1 MVEIHSLPKDW
12 VVFDSAEEV
21 AETLVNKLLRLAQEA
36 IDEKGVFTLV
46 TAGGTTPQ
54 KCYEQLAQQDAD
66 WLKWHIYMGDERCL
80 PADDKDRNSVAL
92 TQAWLYFGK
101 IPAENIH
108 LIPAELGATLAAHS
122 YQQLVDDIDLFD
134 VVLLGMGE
142 DGHTASLFPG
152 HHYPSNQ
159 SVVTETRSPKP
170 PSHRVSLSYERLGK
184 AKVVFKIIT
193 GQNKRE
199 AVKTWLNQSVD
210 LPIRHVE
217 GQQTWVY
224 IDSNAL

>member
-92 TQAWLYFGK
+92 TQVIFWQNSCRKYS
-101 IPAENIH
+101 
-108 LIPAELGATLAAHS
+108 S
-122 YQQLVDDIDLFD
+122 Y
-134 VVLLGMGE
+134 
-142 DGHTASLFPG
+142 TC
-152 HHYPSNQ
+152 
-159 SVVTETRSPKP
+159 
-170 PSHRVSLSYERLGK
+170 
-184 AKVVFKIIT
+184 
-193 GQNKRE
+193 
-199 AVKTWLNQSVD
+199 
-210 LPIRHVE
+210 
-217 GQQTWVY
+217 
-224 IDSNAL
+224 